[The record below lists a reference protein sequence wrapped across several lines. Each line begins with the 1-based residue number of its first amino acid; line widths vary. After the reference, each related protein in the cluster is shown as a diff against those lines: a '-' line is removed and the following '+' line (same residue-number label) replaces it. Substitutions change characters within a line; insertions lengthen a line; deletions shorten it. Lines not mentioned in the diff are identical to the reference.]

1 LRCGRPR
8 TSGTA
13 ARPRPRPPVANA
25 LKNAAPQPYP
35 EFRQTIADL
44 RTVHG
49 QPAVTEALQR
59 MQTTTTVPADWT

>member
-1 LRCGRPR
+1 VSTDPAK
-8 TSGTA
+8 TA
-13 ARPRPRPPVANA
+13 RIANA

-35 EFRQTIADL
+35 EFKQTITDL

-59 MQTTTTVPADWT
+59 MQTTTTLPANWA